1 MRNSK
6 KGIYANNKCIYLGK
20 SHLICNLCWY
30 QVVEGCLL
38 SGSHLVTAGFATCV
52 EINPI
57 KPRKFG
63 WISDTF
69 KFGWISDTFKVGFGQ
84 RTCF

>member
-1 MRNSK
+1 M
-6 KGIYANNKCIYLGK
+6 
-20 SHLICNLCWY
+20 
-30 QVVEGCLL
+30 EGCLL

-63 WISDTF
+63 WIVDTFKFGWIVDTF